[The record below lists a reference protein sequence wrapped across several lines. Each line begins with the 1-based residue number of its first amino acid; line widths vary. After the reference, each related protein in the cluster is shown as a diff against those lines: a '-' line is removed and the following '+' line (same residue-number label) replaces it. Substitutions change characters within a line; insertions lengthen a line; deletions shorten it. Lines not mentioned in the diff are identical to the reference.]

1 MFRAFI
7 LALSLTAVA
16 FTAGSPKKIFP
27 FSYTQHDLPNG
38 LRLITVPT
46 GFPNIVALYIVVQ
59 TGSRNEVEAG
69 KTGFAHLFEHLM
81 FRGSEKFPP
90 EKYQEILTNAGAFS
104 NAYTSDDLTA
114 YYTIF
119 SKEDLETILAMEAD
133 RFEHLTFDRPAF
145 KTETLAVLGEYNKN
159 SANPLRRLEEALQDA
174 AFRKHPYKHTPM
186 GLLKDVQDMPEQYDY
201 SLKFFDR
208 YYRPEYT
215 TIILAG
221 DVNPDRVR
229 MAGERYWSGWQRG
242 GYKPEIPLEPA
253 QDAPRT
259 NHVHWPTPTLP
270 WIAVAFRGPAY
281 TDTEITSA
289 AQSAVAYLGFSEN
302 SDLYQKL
309 VVQEQKVDTLYA
321 DVPNQV
327 DPFLFSVMARVK
339 KEADLEYV
347 RGHVLDTIKSF
358 ADKPVPKDRLQAV
371 NNNLRYSFSMR
382 LDNSE
387 SIAGI
392 VARFVALRRT
402 PESINRLYALYAQL
416 TPADIQRFARTYF
429 VENGRTI
436 VTLTGAAP
444 AGGQK

>member
-1 MFRAFI
+1 VFRKLI
-7 LALSLTAVA
+7 LALSVTAFALAVD
-16 FTAGSPKKIFP
+16 SPKKIFP
-27 FSYTQHDLPNG
+27 FPYTQHDLPNG

-46 GFPNIVALYIVVQ
+46 GFPNIIALYIVVQ
-59 TGSRNEVEAG
+59 TGSRNEVDAG

-90 EKYQEILTNAGAFS
+90 DKYQEILTNAGAFS

-114 YYTIF
+114 YYTVF
-119 SKEDLETILAMEAD
+119 SKEDLEPILAMEAD
-133 RFEHLTFDRPAF
+133 RFQGLKYDRPAF

-159 SANPLRRLEEALQDA
+159 SVNPLRRLEEALQDT
-174 AFRKHPYKHTPM
+174 AFRKHPYRHTPM
-186 GLLKDVQDMPEQYDY
+186 GFFKDVQDMPEQYDY

-215 TIILAG
+215 TIIVAG
-221 DVNPDRVR
+221 DVKPAQVLA
-229 MAGERYWSGWQRG
+229 AGEQYWGGWRRG
-242 GYKPEIPLEPA
+242 AYKPDIPSEPA

-259 NHVHWPTPTLP
+259 NHVNWPVPTLP
-270 WIAVAFRGPAY
+270 WIAVAFRSPAY
-281 TDTEITSA
+281 SDTEISSA
-289 AQSAVAYLGFSEN
+289 AQSAIANLGFSEN

-321 DVPNQV
+321 DAPNQV

-339 KEADLEYV
+339 KPADLEYV
-347 RGHVLDTIKSF
+347 RGQILGAIKTF
-358 ADKPVPKDRLQAV
+358 ADKPVPMDRLRAV

-416 TPADIQRFARTYF
+416 SPEDIQRFARTYF
-429 VENGRTI
+429 IDNSRTI
-436 VTLTGAAP
+436 VTLTGPAAQGDP
-444 AGGQK
+444 K